1 MHTLITQCAEQ
12 LRNAEAS
19 GVPCAPI
26 RERIA
31 QAAQESNSDS
41 IAVAYRIQQLNI
53 DQKVANGARVVGRKI
68 GLTSKVVQTQLGVDQ
83 PDFGTL
89 LDSMSAGDGEEIDFA
104 RTFQPKIEAE
114 IALVLER
121 DLTHERHNF
130 ADLIRSVAFALP
142 ALEIVGSR
150 IANWDIKLADTV
162 ADNASSSMFVLGARP
177 VMLHQ
182 FDPAACP
189 MEMTRNNVQSST
201 GNGRACLGNPLNA
214 AIWLADVMNRLGQP
228 LRAGDV
234 ILTGA
239 LGAMVPV
246 ARGDSF
252 AAQIVGLGSV
262 SVSFSK

>member
-1 MHTLITQCAEQ
+1 MDPKLKAIADRLWQAEHGGQ
-12 LRNAEAS
+12 
-19 GVPCAPI
+19 PIAPI
-26 RERIA
+26 RDELAALGGDALTAAYAVQQNITERRLA
-31 QAAQESNSDS
+31 QGQ
-41 IAVAYRIQQLNI
+41 RL
-53 DQKVANGARVVGRKI
+53 VGRKI
-68 GLTSKVVQTQLGVDQ
+68 GLTSIAVQKQLGVDSQ
-83 PDFGTL
+83 DFGAL
-89 LDSMSAGDGEEIDFA
+89 FAEMAVGDGEEIA
-104 RTFQPKIEAE
+104 WNRLMQPKAEAE
-114 IALVLER
+114 IALVLSK
-121 DLTHERHNF
+121 DLSHERHTV
-130 ADLIRSVAFALP
+130 ADIIGATAYAVASI
-142 ALEIVGSR
+142 EVVGSR

-189 MEMTRNNVQSST
+189 MEMTRNNVQAST
-201 GNGRACLGNPLNA
+201 GSGRACLGNPLKA

-252 AAQIVGLGSV
+252 AAQIVGLGGV

>member
-1 MHTLITQCAEQ
+1 MARTAFDPGCK
-12 LRNAEAS
+12 
-19 GVPCAPI
+19 
-26 RERIA
+26 
-31 QAAQESNSDS
+31 AAATSSS
-41 IAVAYRIQQLNI
+41 PHPRKSAVAAAASCNQPR
-53 DQKVANGARVVGRKI
+53 KVASSPSPAARIRARAADQCIGAVTTIKRV
-68 GLTSKVVQTQLGVDQ
+68 
-83 PDFGTL
+83 GT
-89 LDSMSAGDGEEIDFA
+89 
-104 RTFQPKIEAE
+104 
-114 IALVLER
+114 
-121 DLTHERHNF
+121 
-130 ADLIRSVAFALP
+130 
-142 ALEIVGSR
+142 R

-189 MEMTRNNVQSST
+189 MEMTRNNVQAST

-252 AAQIVGLGSV
+252 AAQIVGLGCV